1 MALVEAIAPLS
12 VLMVEDNP
20 ADAALVEALIDQ
32 EAPGAF
38 RLECVERLA
47 TACERL
53 GDNNVDC
60 VLYDLGL
67 PDASGL
73 DGLSELRAISPGVA
87 VVVLTGDSEVATGIA
102 ALQAGAQDYLVK
114 GKANGDAIARALRHS
129 VERRR
134 SEDRLQHMADH
145 DPLTGLLNRRRFEE
159 ELDLHTERVRRYGA
173 EGALLILDLDHFK
186 YVNDSLGH
194 RAGDELIVMV
204 ARLLRSR
211 LRSSD
216 IVARLGGDEFAAL
229 LPRASAADARKV
241 AEDLLAAV
249 REHAPSSN
257 GTTRRTT
264 ASIGIALFDDEGLAG
279 GNDALVSAD
288 LAMYDAKEAGRD
300 AVAFLA
306 DDSGDGAKRRRTWGK
321 RIRSALTDD
330 AFVLYAQPI
339 KDVDSDDVTRYELLL
354 RLADQPDDVVLP
366 GEFLHIAERLDL
378 IQEIDRWVVNHALET
393 LAASPDRGRG
403 LTVEINLSGRSL
415 GDTVLVETIER
426 GLAEHRIDPGSLV
439 FELTETAAVADFR
452 RASAFAARLA
462 DLGCRFALDDFGA
475 GFGSFYYLKH
485 LPFDFLK
492 IDGEFVRG
500 CVESHTDQLV
510 IEAMVGI
517 ARGLG
522 KETIAECVEEPE
534 TAEFLERQGVDY
546 LQGFWFGRPE
556 PAAEILS

>member
-1 MALVEAIAPLS
+1 MSTPLS
-12 VLMVEDNP
+12 VLLVEDNA
-20 ADAALVEALIDQ
+20 ADAALVEALIDE

-38 RLECVERLA
+38 ELECVQRLA

-53 GDNNVDC
+53 DQDSVDC

-73 DGLSELRAISPGVA
+73 DGLSELRAISPDVA

-114 GKANGDAIARALRHS
+114 GKANGDTIARALRHS

-134 SEDRLQHMADH
+134 SEERLQFMADH
-145 DPLTGLLNRRRFEE
+145 DPLTGLLNRRRLEE
-159 ELDLHTERVRRYGA
+159 ELDRHAERVLRYGA
-173 EGALLILDLDHFK
+173 EGALLLIDLDHFK
-186 YVNDSLGH
+186 HVNDSLGH
-194 RAGDELIVMV
+194 RAGDELIITV
-204 ARLLRSR
+204 AGLLRAR

-216 IVARLGGDEFAAL
+216 IVARLGGDEFALL
-229 LPRASAADARKV
+229 LPKATGADARKV
-241 AEDLLAAV
+241 ADDLLAAI
-249 REHAPSSN
+249 REHTLPSN
-257 GTTRRTT
+257 GSTRRTT

-300 AVAFLA
+300 GIAFHSEN
-306 DDSGDGAKRRRTWGK
+306 SGDGHKRRRTWGK
-321 RIRSALTDD
+321 RIRSALSDD
-330 AFVLYAQPI
+330 SFVLYAQPI
-339 KDVDSDDVTRYELLL
+339 KGVGTDDVTRYELLL

-378 IQEIDRWVVNHALET
+378 VQEIDRWVVNEALAT
-393 LAASPDRGRG
+393 LAARPDKGRG
-403 LTVEINLSGRSL
+403 LTVEVNLSGRSL
-415 GDTVLVETIER
+415 SDPVLAETIEH
-426 GLAEHRIDPGSLV
+426 GVVDYGIAPSSLV

-452 RASAFAARLA
+452 RASAFAGRLA
-462 DLGCRFALDDFGA
+462 SLGCSFALDDFGA

-500 CVESHTDQLV
+500 CVDSQTDQLV

-522 KETIAECVEEPE
+522 KETIAECVEQPE

-546 LQGFWFGRPE
+546 LQGFWLGRPE
-556 PAAEILS
+556 PAAQVLN

>member
-1 MALVEAIAPLS
+1 MKPLS
-12 VLMVEDNP
+12 VLLVEDNA

-38 RLECVERLA
+38 ELECVQRLA

-53 GDNNVDC
+53 GHNGVDC

-73 DGLSELRAISPGVA
+73 QGLSALRAISPGVA

-114 GKANGDAIARALRHS
+114 GKANGDTIARALRHS
-129 VERRR
+129 IERRR
-134 SEDRLQHMADH
+134 SEERLQYMADH
-145 DPLTGLLNRRRFEE
+145 DPLTGLLNRRRLEE
-159 ELDLHTERVRRYGA
+159 ELDRHAEQVRRYGA
-173 EGALLILDLDHFK
+173 EGALLVLDLDHFK
-186 YVNDSLGH
+186 HINDSLGH
-194 RAGDELIVMV
+194 RAGDELIVTV
-204 ARLLRSR
+204 ARLLRTR

-216 IVARLGGDEFAAL
+216 FVARLGGDEFALL
-229 LPRASAADARKV
+229 LPKGGAADARKV

-249 REHAPSSN
+249 REHTVLSN
-257 GTTRRTT
+257 GSARRTT
-264 ASIGIALFDDEGLAG
+264 ASIGIALFDEEGQAC

-300 AVAFLA
+300 GIAFVS
-306 DDSGDGAKRRRTWGK
+306 DNTNGGTRRRRTWGK

-339 KDVDSDDVTRYELLL
+339 KGVGTDEVSRYELLL
-354 RLADQPDDVVLP
+354 RLADDPPAVVEP

-378 IQEIDRWVVNHALET
+378 IQEIDRWVVNQALQT
-393 LAASPDRGRG
+393 LALRDDGARD

-415 GDTVLVETIER
+415 GDPVLVETIER
-426 GLAEHRIDPGSLV
+426 GIEEHGIDPSSLV

-452 RASAFAARLA
+452 RASAFAGRLA

-522 KETIAECVEEPE
+522 KETIAECVEKPE
-534 TAEFLERQGVDY
+534 TAAFLEGQGVDY
-546 LQGFWFGRPE
+546 LQGFWFGRPA
-556 PAAEILS
+556 PASEILS